1 MVRRGRGPLRHD
13 LLGRPEC
20 PYVDRWTLSLPR
32 GYSLRL
38 HRWLGDDD
46 LRYPHDHPSW
56 FITVVLRGGY
66 TDVDC
71 NGPGARILDHLK
83 RGSVRRRSA
92 EHRHSVRVDPGG
104 ATTLCLFGPET
115 RQWGFW
121 VDGRFR
127 KRNRYFYDHGEAP
140 CSAPRDTA

>member
-1 MVRRGRGPLRHD
+1 MRPGRGPLKHD
-13 LLGRPEC
+13 MLGRPKC
-20 PYVDRWTLSLPR
+20 PYVDRWILSLPF
-32 GYSLRL
+32 GFSLRR

-56 FITVVLRGGY
+56 FVTVVLRGGY
-66 TDVDC
+66 TDVSTCPSCFDSAC
-71 NGPGARILDHLK
+71 EAKELDHLGPGAIRL
-83 RGSVRRRSA
+83 RGA
-92 EHRHSVRVDPGG
+92 LHQHSVRVDPGG

-140 CSAPRDTA
+140 CS

>member
-1 MVRRGRGPLRHD
+1 VRPGRGFLRHD
-13 LLGRPEC
+13 LLGLPEC

-46 LRYPHDHPSW
+46 LRHPHDHPSW
-56 FITVVLRGGY
+56 FVTAVLRGGY
-66 TDVDC
+66 LDVGELAAD
-71 NGPGARILDHLK
+71 GSGILSVPLDHLSV
-83 RGSVRRRSA
+83 GSVRFRSA
-92 EHRHSVRVDPGG
+92 LHRHSVKVDPGG
-104 ATTLCLFGPET
+104 ATTLCLFSPET

-140 CSAPRDTA
+140 CS